1 MAPGP
6 KRRGS
11 FFNHELR
18 RVYVIKVFETS
29 NISFGIGGSYPLYSP
44 EDLFQTRLT
53 NLPSPAPDRQILSV
67 YYNGSDI
74 SSSVNGTF
82 SDARCVGAEVGAS
95 DVTIMEG

>member
-1 MAPGP
+1 MLALG
-6 KRRGS
+6 
-11 FFNHELR
+11 

-29 NISFGIGGSYPLYSP
+29 NILFGIGGFYPLYSP
-44 EDLFQTRLT
+44 KIYSKPYCQTCLHQH
-53 NLPSPAPDRQILSV
+53 SRQILSV

-82 SDARCVGAEVGAS
+82 SDARWVGSEVGAS